1 MRESKPRWW
10 KVVGSAILIS
20 IACIDPGNLQSDIKV
35 SQAMGYKSIWVLFFS
50 HIMLY
55 FFQEMA
61 IMIGCQSS
69 QDLGKQISQSYQKRT
84 AYFIWFSAELAI
96 IAADVQEILGAS
108 IALKLLFGIDNL
120 SSLPLIIAIV
130 ISVLYMQQ
138 VGQQLMELI
147 FLVFVFLMALCFT
160 ANFIMLAPS
169 WLDLLNGFIPNMP
182 DSLEFTAVVGAIIM
196 PQNLFLHSSLVL
208 TRTDLQLPTKTLM
221 RFLKIETAIVLV
233 LSFFIN
239 FFLVSIFANPYYT
252 DKDIELDNAGEH
264 LRHFLPEV
272 SATLWAIGLL
282 CAGISS
288 TATGALTGQYLME
301 GIFNMRISKIKRVLI
316 TRLITL
322 VPCAIIIRFFDINS
336 MINILNVV
344 QFVELPFVIV
354 PLLRFVSSKQIMGD
368 RAYSLNK
375 TIVLIALS
383 GILQFINIYSIYQA
397 TGADTV
403 ETGAIFWILVTIQTL
418 ILLHLTF
425 VPIDEHQPSIGIQT
439 ENDQLSMIYNN
450 INL

>member
-1 MRESKPRWW
+1 MYKDQIRWW
-10 KVVGSAILIS
+10 KIIGSAILIS
-20 IACIDPGNLQSDIKV
+20 IACIDPGNLQGDIQV

-69 QDLGKQISQSYQKRT
+69 QDLGKQISQSYSKVT

-120 SSLPLIIAIV
+120 ASLPLIIAIV
-130 ISVLYMQQ
+130 IAVLYMQQ

-147 FLVFVFLMALCFT
+147 FLVFVFLMALCFM
-160 ANFIMLAPS
+160 ANFVMLAPS
-169 WLDLLNGFIPNMP
+169 WTDLINGFIPNLP
-182 DSLEFTAVVGAIIM
+182 NSLEFTAVVGAIIM

-221 RFLKIETAIVLV
+221 RFLKVETAIVLV

-239 FFLVSIFANPYYT
+239 FFLVSVFANPYYT
-252 DKDIELDNAGEH
+252 NKDIDLENAGEH

-272 SATLWAIGLL
+272 SSTFWAIGLL

-301 GIFNMRISKIKRVLI
+301 GIFRMRISKIKRVFI

-322 VPCAIIIRFFDINS
+322 IPCAIIIKFFDVNK

-344 QFVELPFVIV
+344 QFIELPFVIV

-368 RAYSLNK
+368 RVYSYKKTIMLITFSVILQLINLYSLNQSVG
-375 TIVLIALS
+375 TDS
-383 GILQFINIYSIYQA
+383 M
-397 TGADTV
+397 
-403 ETGAIFWILVTIQTL
+403 ETAAIFWILVTVQTL
-418 ILLHLTF
+418 ILGHLIF
-425 VPIDEHQPSIGIQT
+425 VQIDEHQPSMALQT
-439 ENDQLSMIYNN
+439 ENDQISMM
-450 INL
+450 